1 MDREFEVL
9 QVICIGHVFRLWVFP
24 GRPNIPVPPKMTTL
38 VNLWTQSRL
47 KENWED
53 ILQPN
58 IEKEKYA

>member
-1 MDREFEVL
+1 MNHEFEVL
-9 QVICIGHVFRLWVFP
+9 QVICTGHVFRLWVLP
-24 GRPNIPVPPKMTTL
+24 GRQNIPVLPKLTTL

-58 IEKEKYA
+58 IE